1 MTTKTSTTARHGV
14 VHYPFWFGGSA
25 SCIAACF
32 THPLDLVKVR
42 MQTAAT
48 TAGGATPT
56 MLRAFVKVSRNEGL
70 LALYSGLSAS
80 LLRQATYSTTRFGVY
95 ELLKSHF
102 QPPDQITP
110 PSFGTLV
117 LMASASGMA
126 GGVAGNPADI
136 INVRMQNDRSLPPS
150 RRLNY
155 KHALDG
161 VYKMLTTEGPSS
173 LFRGV
178 WPNTLRAALM
188 TASQLAT
195 YDEFKTLILGA
206 GLGSDGVGT
215 HFAASLMSGLVAT
228 TVCSPVDV
236 VKTRVM
242 VGQEKGVGVLSVL
255 KATVRKEG
263 VRWVFRGWVP
273 SFARLGP
280 HTILT
285 FIFMEQHKQLWRII
299 HPQKEPEAALL

>member
-1 MTTKTSTTARHGV
+1 MVTKKSAAM
-14 VHYPFWFGGSA
+14 HYPFWFGGSA

-42 MQTAAT
+42 MQTAGT
-48 TAGGATPT
+48 TARGTTPT
-56 MLRAFVKVSRNEGL
+56 MLGTFVKAARNEGF

-95 ELLKSHF
+95 ETLKAHF
-102 QPPDQITP
+102 QPHGQTIP

-117 LMASASGMA
+117 LMASVSGMA
-126 GGVAGNPADI
+126 GGVAGNPSDI

-150 RRLNY
+150 QRLNY
-155 KHALDG
+155 KHAVDG
-161 VYKMLTTEGPSS
+161 FYRMLTTEGVSS

-195 YDEFKTLILGA
+195 YDEFKKLILGA
-206 GLGSDGVGT
+206 GLGGDGIGT
-215 HFAASLMSGLVAT
+215 HFAASLLSGLVAT

-242 VGQEKGVGVLSVL
+242 VGQGKGVGVLSVL
-255 KATVRKEG
+255 KTTVRKEG
-263 VRWVFRGWVP
+263 LRWVFRGWVP

-285 FIFMEQHKQLWRII
+285 FIFMEQHKKLWRTM
-299 HPQKEPEAALL
+299 HQPKEPEAVFL